1 MEDVAQKIRI
11 AVPPGGYARLVQ
23 PEEPVMTTI
32 ITAAGGNAT
41 AIDTLAAP
49 LTRAAY
55 AARGQALVAAYAA
68 QGVEQA
74 GFLIRTA
81 NAAHFE
87 MAGGE
92 FCGNAARAAALL
104 LAPQG
109 GAVSF
114 SMSGFAGRV
123 QAEVVR
129 RAADFWVRC
138 RFPGMQAVARAVRL
152 DDGSA
157 AALVDLGGI
166 VHVVLEAA
174 FPAAAE
180 AFRARHRAL
189 CVQLDLAARSAV
201 GVVWC
206 ERAHGRVAIHPV
218 VWVREVD
225 SFFYESSC
233 GSGSIAAAAVCGVGS
248 VRQPSGREMDVTLD
262 GAGIALASEMAV
274 LDGVRVS

>member
-1 MEDVAQKIRI
+1 
-11 AVPPGGYARLVQ
+11 
-23 PEEPVMTTI
+23 
-32 ITAAGGNAT
+32 
-41 AIDTLAAP
+41 
-49 LTRAAY
+49 
-55 AARGQALVAAYAA
+55 
-68 QGVEQA
+68 
-74 GFLIRTA
+74 
-81 NAAHFE
+81 
-87 MAGGE
+87 
-92 FCGNAARAAALL
+92 
-104 LAPQG
+104 
-109 GAVSF
+109 
-114 SMSGFAGRV
+114 
-123 QAEVVR
+123 
-129 RAADFWVRC
+129 
-138 RFPGMQAVARAVRL
+138 MQAVAQPVCL

-189 CVQLDLAARSAV
+189 CVQLDLAARPAV

-206 ERAHGRVAIHPV
+206 ERTHGRIAIHPV

-248 VRQPSGREMDVTLD
+248 VRQPSGREIDVTLD
-262 GAGIALASEMAV
+262 AAGIALASEMAV

>member
-1 MEDVAQKIRI
+1 
-11 AVPPGGYARLVQ
+11 
-23 PEEPVMTTI
+23 MTTI

-49 LTRAAY
+49 LMRAAY

-138 RFPGMQAVARAVRL
+138 RFPGMQAVAQAVRL
-152 DDGSA
+152 DDGST

-166 VHVVLEAA
+166 VHVVCCE
-174 FPAAAE
+174 PM
-180 AFRARHRAL
+180 RK
-189 CVQLDLAARSAV
+189 VVLAAPLNIFGMFSAIFCRFKFWQF
-201 GVVWC
+201 GY
-206 ERAHGRVAIHPV
+206 VAITFLGLFFQLFHFIAQTFCLILLV
-218 VWVREVD
+218 V
-225 SFFYESSC
+225 
-233 GSGSIAAAAVCGVGS
+233 
-248 VRQPSGREMDVTLD
+248 
-262 GAGIALASEMAV
+262 AS
-274 LDGVRVS
+274 

>member
-1 MEDVAQKIRI
+1 
-11 AVPPGGYARLVQ
+11 
-23 PEEPVMTTI
+23 MTTI

-114 SMSGFAGRV
+114 SMSGFARRV

-138 RFPGMQAVARAVRL
+138 RFPGMQAVAQPVCL

-189 CVQLDLAARSAV
+189 CAQLDLAARPAV

-262 GAGIALASEMAV
+262 AAGIALASEMAV
-274 LDGVRVS
+274 LDEVRVS

>member
-1 MEDVAQKIRI
+1 
-11 AVPPGGYARLVQ
+11 
-23 PEEPVMTTI
+23 MTTI

-55 AARGQALVAAYAA
+55 AARGQTLVAAYAA

-138 RFPGMQAVARAVRL
+138 RFPGMQVVA
-152 DDGSA
+152 
-157 AALVDLGGI
+157 
-166 VHVVLEAA
+166 
-174 FPAAAE
+174 
-180 AFRARHRAL
+180 
-189 CVQLDLAARSAV
+189 
-201 GVVWC
+201 
-206 ERAHGRVAIHPV
+206 
-218 VWVREVD
+218 
-225 SFFYESSC
+225 
-233 GSGSIAAAAVCGVGS
+233 
-248 VRQPSGREMDVTLD
+248 
-262 GAGIALASEMAV
+262 
-274 LDGVRVS
+274 

>member
-1 MEDVAQKIRI
+1 MTGAEKIHGN
-11 AVPPGGYARLVQ
+11 PSSGYARLVQ

-114 SMSGFAGRV
+114 SMSGFVGRV
-123 QAEVVR
+123 QAEAPLYR
-129 RAADFWVRC
+129 SEDRETTAGACLTGWLSR
-138 RFPGMQAVARAVRL
+138 
-152 DDGSA
+152 
-157 AALVDLGGI
+157 
-166 VHVVLEAA
+166 
-174 FPAAAE
+174 
-180 AFRARHRAL
+180 L
-189 CVQLDLAARSAV
+189 CVPCDGASTLRPTDFAV
-201 GVVWC
+201 GTFLQSP
-206 ERAHGRVAIHPV
+206 G
-218 VWVREVD
+218 
-225 SFFYESSC
+225 
-233 GSGSIAAAAVCGVGS
+233 
-248 VRQPSGREMDVTLD
+248 
-262 GAGIALASEMAV
+262 
-274 LDGVRVS
+274 